1 MQRILLLGKN
11 GQIAWELRRA
21 LAVQAEVITLGSQD
35 LNLENS
41 MAIREA
47 VRNINPRVIVNAAA
61 FTAVDQAEDEP
72 EKARLINA
80 VAPGI
85 IAEEAKRSRAL
96 LVHYST
102 DYVFDGSKE
111 SPYTED
117 DRAEPINV
125 YGKTKLEGENNIRD
139 VDASHLIFRTCWVY
153 GMRGRNFLL
162 AMLKLAREKDELR
175 VVDDQY
181 GSPTWSR
188 MIAQATALILFCSS
202 HLELEGNITGT
213 YHLSARGQTTW
224 YEFARTIFEL
234 YFTSENDYANVI
246 PIPSDE
252 FITRAKRPANSV
264 LSADKLEK
272 EFGISLPWWYSSL
285 AQVMER

>member
-1 MQRILLLGKN
+1 MQKILLLGKN

-21 LAVQAEVITLGSQD
+21 LAVQAEVITLSSQD

-47 VRNINPRVIVNAAA
+47 VRSINPRVIVNAAGY
-61 FTAVDQAEDEP
+61 TAVDKAEDEP

-85 IAEEAKRSRAL
+85 LAEEAKRCRSL

-111 SPYTED
+111 SPYTEE
-117 DRAEPINV
+117 DRVDPINV
-125 YGKTKLEGENNIRD
+125 YGQTKLEGEKNIRE
-139 VDASHLIFRTCWVY
+139 VGASHLIFRTCWVY
-153 GMRGRNFLL
+153 GLRGRNFLL

-188 MIAQATALILFCSS
+188 MIAQSTALILFYSQM
-202 HLELEGNITGT
+202 LEKDFAGT

-246 PIPSDE
+246 PISSNE
-252 FITRAKRPANSV
+252 FITRAKRPSYSV
-264 LSADKLEK
+264 LSGDKLEK
-272 EFGISLPWWYSSL
+272 EFGIALPWWYFSL